1 MKYNMSQTRKMHNN
15 KQVHYHHYYRDHE
28 DQLQHVDHHIT
39 TVQPNM
45 KQIEII
51 NS

>member
-1 MKYNMSQTRKMHNN
+1 MSQARKMHNN
-15 KQVHYHHYYRDHE
+15 KQVHHHQKDHE
-28 DQLQHVDHHIT
+28 DQSQHVNHHVA
-39 TVQPNM
+39 TVQSNM